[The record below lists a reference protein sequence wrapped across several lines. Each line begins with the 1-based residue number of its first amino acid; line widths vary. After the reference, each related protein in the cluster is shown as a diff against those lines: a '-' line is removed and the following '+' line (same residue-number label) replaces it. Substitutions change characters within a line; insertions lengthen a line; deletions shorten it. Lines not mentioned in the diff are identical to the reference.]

1 MASRISQMRNGL
13 QPYPQ
18 TPQHQSQQALNE
30 SIERAR
36 AAMEQFKN
44 VENKEAVIMQLL
56 QQNPQLGGIA
66 NLLRNGQ
73 SLESIAKSMAQMG
86 GYDINEIIKGL
97 SGGA

>member
-44 VENKEAVIMQLL
+44 VENKEAVIAQLL
-56 QQNPQLGGIA
+56 
-66 NLLRNGQ
+66 
-73 SLESIAKSMAQMG
+73 
-86 GYDINEIIKGL
+86 
-97 SGGA
+97 